1 MKIINEKDVKMV
13 DMECEF
19 SNEDI
24 SKLRDYYKE
33 NASENEKKRLEINWA
48 LTDVLTKAM
57 LKDINDNAIQIED
70 VKKINSCLDKVK
82 KNK

>member
-19 SNEDI
+19 SNKDI
-24 SKLRDYYKE
+24 SKLRKHYKE
-33 NASENEKKRLEINWA
+33 NASEDEKKRLEVNWA

-57 LKDINDNAIQIED
+57 LKDISKNGL
-70 VKKINSCLDKVK
+70 KK
-82 KNK
+82 